1 MRFRMKGMKATRCG
15 YGAREVL
22 VLAEN
27 ASEKELAII
36 GEIDVKKLFFSWRG
50 W

>member
-1 MRFRMKGMKATRCG
+1 MKVTRCG
-15 YGAREVL
+15 CGAREVL

-36 GEIDVKKLFFSWRG
+36 GEIDVKGLFFSWRG